1 MVRGAG
7 AHSWVTRDIL
17 WLSQFLN
24 ASSLLN
30 TARLRG
36 LTSTNVRQE
45 QTCLGAPPEA
55 HVPEQVKSMEGR
67 NGVEPFSAHGNWTW
81 WLTHC
86 NPLSMGVRQAEISQ
100 SHPSPKRSA
109 SSWIPRHAGLC
120 LTVSH
125 VQLFTQVNHAFLHLI
140 NEQVFRTW
148 YLIPFTISQHK
159 SFPGGSGA
167 SLVAQLVKNPPAMQ
181 ETWVRS
187 LGWEDPLEK
196 RKAAYS
202 SILAWRIPRTV

>member
-1 MVRGAG
+1 
-7 AHSWVTRDIL
+7 
-17 WLSQFLN
+17 
-24 ASSLLN
+24 
-30 TARLRG
+30 
-36 LTSTNVRQE
+36 
-45 QTCLGAPPEA
+45 
-55 HVPEQVKSMEGR
+55 
-67 NGVEPFSAHGNWTW
+67 
-81 WLTHC
+81 
-86 NPLSMGVRQAEISQ
+86 MGVRQAEISQ

-167 SLVAQLVKNPPAMQ
+167 SLVAQLVHRVSKSQTQLSDFHFHFYSDKESACQCRRPWFNPWVGKILWRKNGNPLQYSCLGNPMDSGTWCALAHGAAESQATLNDKGQKTKHKFTLAPASPCLWCACLSVCRGVCVM
-181 ETWVRS
+181 
-187 LGWEDPLEK
+187 
-196 RKAAYS
+196 
-202 SILAWRIPRTV
+202 